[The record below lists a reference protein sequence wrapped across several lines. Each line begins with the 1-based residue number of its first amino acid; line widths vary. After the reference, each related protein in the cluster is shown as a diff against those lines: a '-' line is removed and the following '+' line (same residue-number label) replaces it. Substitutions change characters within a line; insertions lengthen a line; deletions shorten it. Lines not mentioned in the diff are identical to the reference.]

1 MGYHFQRPDEAA
13 MERLLSHHPSSP
25 EGAILRLAWLQG
37 LSRAEI
43 TGLTWDQV
51 DLENRLLLL
60 PDRTVPIDS
69 AAGACLRQRR
79 ALYAAGSDHVVVS
92 DRDRPM
98 PPESVSRLARRALNS
113 GGIGAG
119 LMDLR
124 HDFVVRQIE
133 AHGWP
138 YAAWVSGMAV
148 ATLRDVFSPYLRTA
162 RAQEPVPPADKD
174 EREYLLWRIVQQEG
188 SSPAGLALWMGW
200 QLRMQPGE
208 IAALTWNQ
216 VDFQN
221 NLLRLSDRELPMGNR
236 LRRMLWETWEHRKDP
251 AEPRVF
257 TAPTNG
263 RPMDLARLTTVTRTA
278 RQQLRLRETGKLVRV
293 GTRYYPAGAVV
304 PPEEHLAAIRA
315 YLLKHGT
322 GRRRDFLELLHV
334 SPEQGTQILFRLVKQ
349 GALTLTGRCYRLPDK
364 ES

>member
-13 MERLLSHHPSSP
+13 MERLLSHHFSSP
-25 EGAILRLAWLQG
+25 ERAILRLAWLQG

-43 TGLTWDQV
+43 T
-51 DLENRLLLL
+51 
-60 PDRTVPIDS
+60 S
-69 AAGACLRQRR
+69 
-79 ALYAAGSDHVVVS
+79 
-92 DRDRPM
+92 
-98 PPESVSRLARRALNS
+98 
-113 GGIGAG
+113 
-119 LMDLR
+119 
-124 HDFVVRQIE
+124 
-133 AHGWP
+133 
-138 YAAWVSGMAV
+138 
-148 ATLRDVFSPYLRTA
+148 
-162 RAQEPVPPADKD
+162 
-174 EREYLLWRIVQQEG
+174 
-188 SSPAGLALWMGW
+188 
-200 QLRMQPGE
+200 
-208 IAALTWNQ
+208 LTWNQ

-221 NLLRLSDRELPMGNR
+221 NLLRLSDRELPMGSR

-257 TAPTNG
+257 TAPTTG

-278 RQQLRLRETGKLVRV
+278 RQQLLRLRETGKLVRV

-304 PPEEHLAAIRA
+304 PPEEHLTAIRA

-349 GALTLTGRCYRLPDK
+349 GALPLTGRCYRLPDK